1 MSLKDT
7 LIDSAIQA
15 GIEILK
21 GLVEERRVKP
31 TKVRPTRQ
39 KRPKK

>member
-1 MSLKDT
+1 MNFKDL

-31 TKVRPTRQ
+31 TKVRPMKQ
-39 KRPKK
+39 KRPKR